1 MEVFA
6 GDATYKLGTE
16 TYVAFGKKSQK
27 GVRLMA
33 LKNTAYKFAILPE
46 VPNLHR
52 VKCQQCQHPGASKD
66 TPVTSKEMDSSSQSS
81 DPIERKD
88 SSTSCASLDVSSN
101 GQYRRL
107 LSSDLS
113 CDMCHHLL
121 VILAQQNQVIP

>member
-1 MEVFA
+1 MKVFA

-16 TYVAFGKKSQK
+16 IYVAFGKKSQK
-27 GVRLMA
+27 RVRLKA
-33 LKNTAYKFAILPE
+33 LKKTAYKFAILPE
-46 VPNLHR
+46 VPNLHC
-52 VKCQQCQHPGASKD
+52 VKQCQHPGASKD
-66 TPVTSKEMDSSSQSS
+66 TPMTSKEMDSSSQSS
-81 DPIERKD
+81 DPMERKD
-88 SSTSCASLDVSSN
+88 SSTSCASSDVSSN